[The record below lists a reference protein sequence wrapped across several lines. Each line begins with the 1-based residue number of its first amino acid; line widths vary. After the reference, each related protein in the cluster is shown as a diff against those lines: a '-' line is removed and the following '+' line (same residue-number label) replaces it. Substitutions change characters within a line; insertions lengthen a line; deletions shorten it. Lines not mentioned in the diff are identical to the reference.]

1 MNIMK
6 THNLYIALGLS
17 VVMGLGL
24 ASCSSD
30 DTYDVK
36 GNPADLVFFNKT
48 TQREFTGVIYHTP
61 VGEFGSAKASF
72 PAQIQ
77 RPVDGDVAVSVVADT
92 SLVSKYNEAHGT
104 SYVSAPD
111 DVLSGLKVKDATIKQ
126 GEYVSADSVEVEVP
140 QESFAKLTAPGYLIP
155 LKLSPKG
162 AVGSE
167 DQGVAYLI
175 VNTGNNF
182 MKFKS
187 TTATTGIVNTPVG
200 VFGGIDASFTPSAL
214 VELGAE
220 ATVSLK
226 ADMSLVDAY
235 NEANNT
241 QYQALPD
248 NVVNALSVTPT
259 TIPGTSMQSTG
270 DIKVT
275 APDDA
280 AKTLALGTYLLP
292 MRPVVTVN
300 GKQTELDEPVYVV
313 VNVTQS
319 LINDDAKET
328 VGKEIAAN
336 EMTCVSADGLDASEF
351 STSRWKFSKKQETA
365 SFTLDLGSERD
376 ITGFIFGSDLI
387 KATTVEVSGDSKT
400 WTSIGSTD
408 GHKGV
413 SVSSGWSRY
422 TAYVLYGAV
431 KGRYVRATMTLDQ
444 SYWGWDYMQWG
455 YCTINKLAIYAQ

>member
-1 MNIMK
+1 M
-6 THNLYIALGLS
+6 ALGLS
-17 VVMGLGL
+17 AMLGLGF

-30 DTYDVK
+30 DSYDVK
-36 GNPADLVFFNKT
+36 GNPADLVFLNKT
-48 TQREFTGVIYHTP
+48 AQKEFTGVIYHTP
-61 VGEFGSAKASF
+61 VGEFGSAKACF

-77 RPVDGDVAVSVVADT
+77 RPTAGDVTVGVVADT
-92 SLVSKYNEAHGT
+92 SFVAKYNEDHGT
-104 SYVSAPD
+104 SYISAPD
-111 DVLSGLKVKDATIKQ
+111 DVLSSLKVKNAIIKQ

-155 LKLSPKG
+155 LKLSPSG

-187 TTATTGIVNTPVG
+187 TTATTGVVNTPVG
-200 VFGGIDASFTPSAL
+200 VFGGISATFTPSAL
-214 VELGAE
+214 VELGVE

-235 NEANNT
+235 NQANNT

-248 NVVNALSVTPT
+248 NVVTALSVSPT
-259 TIPGTSMQSTG
+259 TIPGTSTQATD

-280 AKTLALGTYLLP
+280 AKSLALGSYLLP
-292 MRPVVTVN
+292 MRPVVTAN
-300 GKQTELDEPVYVV
+300 GKQTELDEPVYVI

-319 LINDDAKET
+319 LINDDAKEILGT
-328 VGKEIAAN
+328 AVSEDDI
-336 EMTCVSADGLDASEF
+336 TCLSADGLSADEFTASDWSF
-351 STSRWKFSKKQETA
+351 TKKQATA
-365 SFTLDLGSERD
+365 SCVLDLGSERD
-376 ITGFIFGSDLI
+376 ITGFLFGGSVVNN
-387 KATTVEVSGDSKT
+387 TNVEVSSDGKT
-400 WTSIGSTD
+400 WTSVGSTD

-413 SVSSGWSRY
+413 SVSMGWYRY
-422 TAYVLYGAV
+422 TAYVFYGAV
-431 KGRYVRATMTLDQ
+431 KGRYVRATMNLDQ
-444 SYWGWDYMQWG
+444 DYWGWNYIQWG
-455 YCTINKLAIYAQ
+455 YCTLNVAIYAQ